1 MSGQQPGSNI
11 KCSLRTLVY
20 HRVAPRV
27 AGTDDLAPALV
38 SATPDRFARHLRHL
52 THTYVPVDADEV
64 LAAIQSGHR
73 LPRGAVLVTFDDGYR
88 DFAEIAWPLL
98 KQYRVPCVLFVCT
111 GYASDPTQVFW
122 WDALWQMLSRTQRGG
137 LVLAPFGRLPLGSSA
152 DRMRTYRVV
161 SERLKSIGVLARQR
175 MWSGLVEQLGVQPG
189 LTAGP
194 AVLSWPELRCLADDG
209 LCVAPHG
216 RCHEL
221 LDQVDDTT
229 LTREVQGA
237 REDVV
242 QQLGKCSPFF
252 AYPNGNFDR
261 RAIRALQA
269 AHYAAGFTTI
279 GGIDTIPSDQPLL
292 LRRDLAGVSLW
303 RLALK
308 LSGPVAQWRA
318 GRRPIPTCV

>member
-1 MSGQQPGSNI
+1 M
-11 KCSLRTLVY
+11 
-20 HRVAPRV
+20 
-27 AGTDDLAPALV
+27 
-38 SATPDRFARHLRHL
+38 
-52 THTYVPVDADEV
+52 
-64 LAAIQSGHR
+64 
-73 LPRGAVLVTFDDGYR
+73 
-88 DFAEIAWPLL
+88 
-98 KQYRVPCVLFVCT
+98 
-111 GYASDPTQVFW
+111 
-122 WDALWQMLSRTQRGG
+122 
-137 LVLAPFGRLPLGSSA
+137 
-152 DRMRTYRVV
+152 
-161 SERLKSIGVLARQR
+161 
-175 MWSGLVEQLGVQPG
+175 
-189 LTAGP
+189 
-194 AVLSWPELRCLADDG
+194 LSWPELRCLADDG

-221 LDQVDDTT
+221 LDQVDETT
-229 LTREVQGA
+229 LSHEVQGA

-318 GRRPIPTCV
+318 GPQCFWASVTTNSAIRTSSTPPTAVPLAKTPLTRRG